1 MILLSLNLRGVG
13 GTLKSA
19 SFRHVLDTTH
29 QNIVFLQETL
39 VHEQKARSFMNKFRP
54 SWVSC
59 VVSSV
64 GTSGG
69 LLVLWDPYLFNP
81 VPYLTC
87 GGILLTGSIFATKRE
102 INILNVYGPCMERK
116 SFWNFLA
123 NNGLFSMKNLVVVGD
138 LNLTVSTGRGMG
150 WVNKLGSSSG
160 FL

>member
-13 GTLKSA
+13 GTQKSA

-39 VHEQKARSFMNKFRP
+39 VHEQKAPSFMNKFRP

-59 VVSSV
+59 VVSLV
-64 GTSGG
+64 GTTGS

-87 GGILLTGSIFATKRE
+87 GGILLTG
-102 INILNVYGPCMERK
+102 
-116 SFWNFLA
+116 
-123 NNGLFSMKNLVVVGD
+123 
-138 LNLTVSTGRGMG
+138 
-150 WVNKLGSSSG
+150 
-160 FL
+160 